1 MTLEDES
8 KTQAWF
14 DEPWSNSAR
23 CEWLTCW
30 IIVAKV
36 THIRRIWS
44 PIEFPWVSPLL
55 LMLPC
60 TILYEYFLL
69 LRNKLQVLM
78 HWIKQEQAFKE
89 VKSLRGLSAA
99 LGVRTTTQAPLG
111 RAPNTWPSHN
121 IQWEFRFMREG
132 ERLWHRP
139 CPMTS
144 LQGSCSPLCVDSVT
158 AHVDPWKIGCA
169 FLPIVLTPINCGL
182 PTNRPF
188 PLGYLTL
195 KWISQALG
203 PLSVCLH

>member
-1 MTLEDES
+1 MNIFYYWETSSRSLRTES
-8 KTQAWF
+8 SK
-14 DEPWSNSAR
+14 SR
-23 CEWLTCW
+23 
-30 IIVAKV
+30 
-36 THIRRIWS
+36 
-44 PIEFPWVSPLL
+44 
-55 LMLPC
+55 
-60 TILYEYFLL
+60 
-69 LRNKLQVLM
+69 
-78 HWIKQEQAFKE
+78 AFKE
-89 VKSLRGLSAA
+89 VKSLQALSAV
-99 LGVRTTTQAPLG
+99 LGLHTTTQAPLG

-144 LQGSCSPLCVDSVT
+144 LRGSCSPLCVDSVT

-203 PLSVCLH
+203 PLSVCLHETTGAAGLGSLTLHWLLKLWKKKRPATAGIVWLNEKASGVPKA